1 MNNVSNKQPI
11 STIQR
16 FWLVALVGVVL
27 AGSGDWFG
35 LPSPEANAAEP
46 ARLSIGAA
54 IQTENTSLGS
64 PPFRQPSSHD
74 RRSAVADYT
83 FDVNSN
89 EIANADHGKAR
100 EVANRIREVP
110 ALRVAVGG
118 SNARRMDAVRDA
130 LIGAGIP
137 SFKIHMDAS
146 ASVDSQRKD
155 DTRVAVLLID

>member
-1 MNNVSNKQPI
+1 MNNVSNKQAV

-27 AGSGDWFG
+27 AGAGDWSG
-35 LPSPEANAAEP
+35 LASPEANAAEP
-46 ARLSIGAA
+46 APVSIGAA
-54 IQTENTSLGS
+54 IQTGDTSLRS
-64 PPFRQPSSHD
+64 PSPRQPSSHD

-89 EIANADHGKAR
+89 EIANADYGKAR
-100 EVANRIREVP
+100 EVANRVREVP
-110 ALRVAVGG
+110 ALRVALGG

-137 SFKIHMDAS
+137 SFKIQMDAPD
-146 ASVDSQRKD
+146 ASQSRD